1 MNVITRLAL
10 SRIRTRKARSFVI
23 CTAIFLTA
31 VLFMTVVS
39 ISANIIDSY
48 TQIMFLDWGT
58 DYHSYLLTDAF
69 TLTPEELRDKI
80 AESKYVKEAVLV
92 CADNDAAL
100 YARVGEDHIPY
111 TKAEWRVYPYRH
123 SSEDG

>member
-1 MNVITRLAL
+1 MNVITKLAL

-69 TLTPEELRDKI
+69 TLSPEELRDKI

-92 CADNDAAL
+92 CADNGFIRL
-100 YARVGEDHIPY
+100 KV
-111 TKAEWRVYPYRH
+111 KM
-123 SSEDG
+123 S

>member
-1 MNVITRLAL
+1 MNVITKLAL

-48 TQIMFLDWGT
+48 TQIMFLDWRT

-69 TLTPEELRDKI
+69 TLTPE
-80 AESKYVKEAVLV
+80 
-92 CADNDAAL
+92 
-100 YARVGEDHIPY
+100 
-111 TKAEWRVYPYRH
+111 
-123 SSEDG
+123 